1 MPNLLAWFSSLLT
14 TSAVTIWA
22 LLAMTPT
29 QTTVDMKAL
38 VNDYHQSLIDKGL
51 SLKAQ
56 TSRLDT
62 FTSVMNKEI
71 QRYEKENNVII
82 FVKAAV
88 VSERPDITP
97 EIRRAII
104 AHYKAT
110 EDRL

>member
-1 MPNLLAWFSSLLT
+1 
-14 TSAVTIWA
+14 
-22 LLAMTPT
+22 
-29 QTTVDMKAL
+29 
-38 VNDYHQSLIDKGL
+38 
-51 SLKAQ
+51 
-56 TSRLDT
+56 
-62 FTSVMNKEI
+62 MNKEI